1 MVIQTRGE
9 GGGGGDASSVE
20 CMFSILNTPP
30 ALLSSEK
37 FCELLEPPETRVQGR
52 MLKFESQA

>member
-1 MVIQTRGE
+1 
-9 GGGGGDASSVE
+9 
-20 CMFSILNTPP
+20 MFSILNTPP